1 MNIEILLLII
11 VAVVIIYFATKF
23 LTKTVK
29 IITKVILLIV
39 VVLVFLT
46 ILSYK
51 DMMDV
56 RTGFEKNNNTFF
68 LYENNKL
75 STAVMLKPIT
85 SDNLTMESVNYFT
98 KDELEEFEKNIEAK
112 DYKSLLNN
120 NNKIFIVKSNL
131 LDKPYNIN
139 LGANLDQ
146 EDLLSM
152 IWSEDPFLILAQKS
166 QENYDM
172 NIDRL
177 KENFKEIYGTEET
190 FKGYIFAGLIINIFF
205 NKQETGDLTKNL
217 KTGDLKIYPESISF
231 KISKY
236 LPWA

>member
-39 VVLVFLT
+39 VILVFLT

-75 STAVMLKPIT
+75 STAVMLKPVID
-85 SDNLTMESVNYFT
+85 DNLTIESFNYFT
-98 KDELEEFEKNIEAK
+98 KQEIEEFEKNIEAK
-112 DYKSLLNN
+112 DYDALLKN
-120 NNKIFIVKSNL
+120 NNKIFIVTSNIL
-131 LDKPYNIN
+131 NQPYNIN

-166 QENYDM
+166 QKNYEMD
-172 NIDRL
+172 IDRL
-177 KENFKEIYGTEET
+177 KENFKEMYGTEET
-190 FKGYIFAGLIINIFF
+190 FKGYIFAGLITNYF

-217 KTGDLKIYPESISF
+217 KTGDLKIYPETISF

-236 LPWA
+236 QPWT